1 MPSLI
6 DLRRRIRA
14 VKNTQQITKAMKM
27 VAASKLRRAQERIVN
42 ARPYAVQMQR
52 VMSSVATRVD
62 PSIHPRLIVRE
73 RGPESKTLVVVVTA
87 DKRLCGSVNTNVIKA
102 AGAFIAHTTE
112 QCRLGLVGRKGR
124 DFFGRRGFG
133 VMFEQIGIFQKLRY
147 QDAQTIAQLAID
159 AFTSGDADRV
169 MLTYN
174 EFKSVMSQRV
184 VVDQLLPIA
193 RAEIDDTSMTAT
205 AAERGERLRPAPSE
219 QSRGAASGGGAPR
232 AGDEAA
238 PAERDR
244 GAGAPAP
251 GVNNVDYL
259 YEPSAQE
266 IFNQLLPRYIE
277 VQIYRALPES
287 NAAFF
292 AAQMTAMDTATKN
305 SADMIANLTLY
316 MNKVRQAAI
325 TREIIEVVS
334 GAEAL

>member
-27 VAASKLRRAQERIVN
+27 VAASKLRRSQERIMN

-52 VMSSVATRVD
+52 VLHSVAARVD
-62 PSIHPRLIVRE
+62 PSIHPLLTAREPNAESRTLLIV
-73 RGPESKTLVVVVTA
+73 VTG
-87 DKRLCGSVNTNVIKA
+87 DKGLCGSFNTNVIKGGA
-102 AGAFIAHTTE
+102 AFIRDSK
-112 QCRLGLVGRKGR
+112 QPCILGLVGRKGR
-124 DFFGRRGFG
+124 DFFARRGFT
-133 VMFEQIGIFQKLRY
+133 VLFEQVGIFQKLRY
-147 QDAQTIAQLAID
+147 EDARAIAQTAME
-159 AFTSGDADRV
+159 AFLSGNVDRV
-169 MLTYN
+169 VLVYN
-174 EFKSVMSQRV
+174 EFRSVMSQRV

-193 RAEIDDTSMTAT
+193 RTNVET
-205 AAERGERLRPAPSE
+205 AAAAADPNSGFAPVMP
-219 QSRGAASGGGAPR
+219 GADPR
-232 AGDEAA
+232 AQI
-238 PAERDR
+238 
-244 GAGAPAP
+244 
-251 GVNNVDYL
+251 DYL

-266 IFNQLLPRYIE
+266 IFNQLLPRYVE
-277 VQIYRALPES
+277 VQVYRALLES

-305 SADMIANLTLY
+305 ASDMLSDLTLY